1 MDNSKLVYIIDDD
14 KFVREGIEALLK
26 TVNLNS
32 QSFSNCNDFLDS
44 FSPDQNSCLL
54 LDIRMPG
61 MSGLML
67 QQHLRQ
73 KNIKIPIIV
82 ITGHADVS
90 IAVTALQNG
99 AFDFIEKPFNDQR
112 LIESITK
119 ALQLDAVT
127 KEKQN
132 LVNKYQKKI
141 EKLSKREI
149 QVMDMLTEGKC
160 NKQVAAELEISY
172 KTADYHRQKLL
183 RKMNV
188 QGIVEL
194 TKQKMEAEQ
203 FTNS

>member
-14 KFVREGIEALLK
+14 KFVREGIESLLK

-119 ALQLDAVT
+119 ALQFDAVT